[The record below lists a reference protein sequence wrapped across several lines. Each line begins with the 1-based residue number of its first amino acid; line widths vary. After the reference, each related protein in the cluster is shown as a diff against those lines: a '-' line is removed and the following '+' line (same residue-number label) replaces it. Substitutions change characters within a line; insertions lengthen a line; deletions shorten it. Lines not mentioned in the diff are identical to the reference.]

1 MLVIAE
7 NPPQL
12 FLTEKK
18 CMTTLNHKSL
28 LLAILATLP
37 ALQSATAQGT
47 NDRPNII
54 LIMCDDLGYGDLQCY
69 NSKSIIQTPHLN
81 QMASE
86 GTRFTRFYAAAPV
99 CSPTRGSCLTGRHP
113 FRYGIYFANTGHLPQ
128 EEITIPELLKPLNY
142 LSGHFGKWHLGTL
155 TKTVND
161 ANRGG
166 VRGAKHFSTPAM
178 HGFDESF
185 VTESKVPTYDPMRA
199 PLSANKN
206 GWAPLDDKTESKFYG
221 TRFWNHHLEEVTE
234 NLSGDT
240 SKIVMDRVLPFID
253 QSIQAQKPFFT
264 TIWFHAP
271 HLPVVADA
279 QNTNPYKEFS
289 TYDRNYYGCI
299 TAMDQQIGRLR
310 SYLQDHGIEDN
321 TILWFCSDNG
331 PEGSHGKA
339 PGSAGGLRGRK
350 RSLYE
355 GGVRVPG
362 ILVWPNQAPNI
373 VLDAPAVTSDILPSI
388 LDLLQLDYPDERPLD
403 GISLLPILSQEV
415 TLRDQPIGFQSAKQI
430 AWHEN
435 DFKIYSSN
443 QGKSWELYNLAND
456 PSESHDLSDRE
467 PERLKSMVSKAK
479 KWVESC
485 SESDRGMDY

>member
-1 MLVIAE
+1 M
-7 NPPQL
+7 
-12 FLTEKK
+12 
-18 CMTTLNHKSL
+18 
-28 LLAILATLP
+28 AILKRPWMLAVALMILP
-37 ALQSATAQGT
+37 HLTSATAQT
-47 NDRPNII
+47 SSSRPNII

-69 NSKSIIQTPHLN
+69 NPKSIIQTPHLN

-86 GTRFTRFYAAAPV
+86 GTRFTRFYSAAPV

-113 FRYGIYFANTGHLPQ
+113 YRYGIYFANTGHLPS

-155 TKTVND
+155 TKTIED

-185 VTESKVPTYDPMRA
+185 VTESKVPTYDPMRS
-199 PLSANKN
+199 PLNANKN
-206 GWAPLDDKTESKFYG
+206 GWPPLSDSTPSKFYG
-221 TRFWNHHLEEVTE
+221 TRFWNHDLDEVKD
-234 NLSGDT
+234 NLAGDT
-240 SKIVMDRVLPFID
+240 SKVVMDRVLPFID
-253 QSIQAQKPFFT
+253 HSLQSQQPFFA

-271 HLPVVADA
+271 HLPVVAGDRHTEHYS
-279 QNTNPYKEFS
+279 NLS

-299 TAMDQQIGRLR
+299 TAMDEQIGRLR
-310 SYLQDHGIEDN
+310 SHLKNQGLEDD
-321 TILWFCSDNG
+321 TIIWFCSDNG
-331 PEGSHGKA
+331 PEGNEGKA

-373 VLDAPAVTSDILPSI
+373 DIDTPTVTSDILPS
-388 LDLLQLDYPDERPLD
+388 LVDLLNIDYPDTRPLD
-403 GISLLPILSQEV
+403 GISILPILSQEISV
-415 TLRDQPIGFQSAKQI
+415 RDHPIGFQSAKQI

-435 DFKIYSSN
+435 DFKIYSPNSG
-443 QGKSWELYNLAND
+443 QSWEMYNLAKD
-456 PSESHDLSDRE
+456 PTEADNLAIRE
-467 PERLKSMVSKAK
+467 PARLSKMVSEAK
-479 KWVESC
+479 RWIDSC
-485 SESDRGMDY
+485 SKSDHGMDY